1 MSLKDLDPMEML
13 KDIETILAMRTVQGL
28 WQHYVDR
35 LAGLG
40 FLHVAYHALRII
52 DVGGAPQADGSL
64 FLSSYTPRLV
74 QEILAQQDGLYD
86 LPMRRWI
93 CTHRGSESWDWMHDQ
108 RRAGRLS
115 PGEERMLDLFARY
128 GHVSGHAIS
137 LGDSVPQMRA
147 GVTLSGAIGM
157 RQDRLDALWRQHRAL
172 VMSLTGLVHLRLS
185 VLPYAPP
192 ENALTLRQR
201 EVLEHIAIGRTTQE
215 IAGLLD
221 LTPATV
227 EKHLRLARRALG
239 ARTTAQAVLLAA
251 SRRQILLDSGDG
263 AADAAER
270 GPSAPAQ
277 DDASLSVPVSGKV
290 PDVCLPAR
298 EL

>member
-13 KDIETILAMRTVQGL
+13 KDIETILAMRTVEGL

-40 FLHVAYHALRII
+40 FLHVAYHRLRIL
-52 DVGGAPQADGSL
+52 DVGGAPLADGHL

-74 QEILAQQDGLYD
+74 QEILAQDGLSD
-86 LPMRRWI
+86 LPMHRWI
-93 CTHRGSESWDWMHDQ
+93 CTHRGSESWDWMHNQ

-115 PGEERMLDLFARY
+115 PAEERMLDLFARY

-172 VMSLTGLVHLRLS
+172 VMTLTGLVHLRLS

-263 AADAAER
+263 AAER
-270 GPSAPAQ
+270 GPSAPTQ
-277 DDASLSVPVSGKV
+277 DEASALSVSVSGKV
-290 PDVCLPAR
+290 PDACLPTR